1 MMMVVQKTEHKIKET
16 TRSNNQGHEDY
27 LHESRH
33 LCSYVVTVLHRK
45 KKLVVRDSIRRYI

>member
-33 LCSYVVTVLHRK
+33 LCSYVVTVLTA
-45 KKLVVRDSIRRYI
+45 